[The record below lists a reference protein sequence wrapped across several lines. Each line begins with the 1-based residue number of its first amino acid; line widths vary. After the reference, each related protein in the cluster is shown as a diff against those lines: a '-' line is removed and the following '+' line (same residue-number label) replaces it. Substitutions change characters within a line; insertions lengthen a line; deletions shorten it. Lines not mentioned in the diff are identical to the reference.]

1 MSEDQMADA
10 AEITAAAMQEGMRS
24 LKQDGLEKI
33 LQGLTDINQVRAV
46 SN

>member
-10 AEITAAAMQEGMRS
+10 AAITAAAMKEGMRS